1 MDPHRSTLPFS
12 LVNSGCDEITLSKSS
27 TCCDKLQTSSGRL
40 WFCLVHAIHNGE
52 DHFCSVEVQL
62 SMMTNKRIDGCA
74 VPPMSTSGAVAE
86 AAAEAVAEAVAE
98 VG

>member
-1 MDPHRSTLPFS
+1 
-12 LVNSGCDEITLSKSS
+12 
-27 TCCDKLQTSSGRL
+27 
-40 WFCLVHAIHNGE
+40 
-52 DHFCSVEVQL
+52 
-62 SMMTNKRIDGCA
+62 MMTNKRIVGCA